1 MALFLTEEDV
11 RQVLTMPMAIKAVE
25 EVLREVS
32 LGLAVNIPRQRTR
45 VPKGAL
51 HILQGAVESQQ
62 IMGYKAYTST
72 REGNRFLLYLY
83 DSNHGNLQA
92 IIEADYLGMM
102 RTGAASGVAS
112 KWLSRDNSTTVG
124 LFGSGWQATGQ
135 LEALCC
141 VRPISQVKVMARNAE
156 RLGEFCRH
164 HSDRLR
170 ISVEPCQNAE
180 QVVRNSDIITT
191 ITTATEP
198 LVQFPWVRNGTH
210 LNAVGSNALIRREID
225 EKTIR
230 NCNLVTVDAR
240 DVAANECGD
249 LLPLIEKGRLNW
261 RQVIELGDIIAG
273 QASGR
278 IDSEQITLF
287 ESQGMAVQDL
297 MVGTRI
303 LAAARAK
310 GLGKELPFGN

>member
-1 MALFLTEEDV
+1 MAIFLTEEDV
-11 RQVLTMPMAIKAVE
+11 QQVLSMPMAITAVE

-32 LGLAVNIPRQRTR
+32 LGSAVNIPRQRTR

-51 HILQGAVESQQ
+51 HILQGAVESQHV
-62 IMGYKAYTST
+62 MGYKAYTST

-83 DSNHGNLQA
+83 DSSHGSLEA
-92 IIEADYLGMM
+92 VIEANYLGMM

-112 KWLSRDNSTTVG
+112 KWLSRKNSATVG

-141 VRPISQVKVMARNAE
+141 VRPISRVKVMARNAE
-156 RLGEFCRH
+156 RLKEFCRCS
-164 HSDRLR
+164 SDRLG
-170 ISVEPCQNAE
+170 ISIEPYQNAE
-180 QVVRNSDIITT
+180 EVVRNSDIVTT
-191 ITTATEP
+191 VTTAVEP
-198 LVQFPWVRNGTH
+198 LVLFPWVEEGTH

-230 NCNLVTVDAR
+230 SCSLVAVDAR

-261 RQVIELGDIIAG
+261 RQVLELGDIIAG
-273 QASGR
+273 QTSGR
-278 IDSEQITLF
+278 TSDEQITLF

-297 MVGTRI
+297 MLGKQV
-303 LAAARAK
+303 LAAAQAK

>member
-11 RQVLTMPMAIKAVE
+11 RQVLTMPMAITAVE
-25 EVLREVS
+25 EVLREIS
-32 LGLAVNIPRQRTR
+32 LGRGVNIPRQRTR
-45 VPKGAL
+45 VQKGAL

-83 DSNHGNLQA
+83 DSSHGNLQA
-92 IIEADYLGMM
+92 VIEADYLGMM

-112 KWLSRDNSTTVG
+112 KWLSRNDSTKVG
-124 LFGSGWQATGQ
+124 LFGSGWQAMGQ

-156 RLGEFCRH
+156 RLDEFCRKN
-164 HSDRLR
+164 SDRLG
-170 ISVEPCQNAE
+170 IIVEPCQDAE
-180 QVVRNSDIITT
+180 QVVRNSDIVTT
-191 ITTATEP
+191 VTTAAEP
-198 LVQFPWVRNGTH
+198 LVHFPWVAEGTH

-230 NCNLVTVDAR
+230 SCSLVTVDAR

-261 RQVIELGDIIAG
+261 RQVVELGDIIAG

-278 IDSEQITLF
+278 TTSEQITLF

-297 MVGTRI
+297 MVGSRV
-303 LAAARAK
+303 LAAARLK
-310 GLGKELPFGN
+310 GLGKGLPFGS

>member
-1 MALFLTEEDV
+1 MALFLTEGDV
-11 RQVLTMPMAIKAVE
+11 QQVLTMPMAITAIE
-25 EVLREVS
+25 EVLREVN

-62 IMGYKAYTST
+62 VIGYKAYTST
-72 REGNRFLLYLY
+72 REGNRFLLHLY

-92 IIEADYLGMM
+92 VIEANYLGMI

-112 KWLSRDNSTTVG
+112 KWLSRNDSTTVG

-141 VRPISQVKVMARNAE
+141 VRPISRVKVMARNAE
-156 RLGEFCRH
+156 RLNEFCRH
-164 HSDRLR
+164 NSDRLG
-170 ISVEPCQNAE
+170 ISVEPYQDAE
-180 QVVRNSDIITT
+180 QVVRNSDIVTT
-191 ITTATEP
+191 VTTAAEP
-198 LVQFPWVRNGTH
+198 LVHFPWVEEGTH

-230 NCNLVTVDAR
+230 NCNLVTVDSR

-261 RQVIELGDIIAG
+261 RQVVELGDIIAG
-273 QASGR
+273 QVSGR
-278 IDSEQITLF
+278 TANAQITLF

-297 MVGTRI
+297 MLGKRI
-303 LAAARAK
+303 LAAAQAK

>member
-1 MALFLTEEDV
+1 MALLLTEEDV
-11 RQVLTMPMAIKAVE
+11 RQVLTMPMAITAVE

-51 HILQGAVESQQ
+51 HILQGAIESQQ

-83 DSNHGNLQA
+83 DSHHGNLQA
-92 IIEADYLGMM
+92 VIEANYLGMM

-112 KWLSRDNSTTVG
+112 KWLSRDDSATVG

-141 VRPISQVKVMARNAE
+141 VRPISRAKVMARNTE
-156 RLGEFCRH
+156 RLEEFCRH
-164 HSDRLR
+164 SSDRLG
-170 ISVEPCQNAE
+170 IVVEPCQDAE
-180 QVVRNSDIITT
+180 QVVRNSDIVTT
-191 ITTATEP
+191 VTTTTEP
-198 LVQFPWVRNGTH
+198 LVLFPWVAEGTH

-240 DVAANECGD
+240 DVAAGECGD

-261 RQVIELGDIIAG
+261 RQVMELGDIIAG

-278 IDSEQITLF
+278 TDNKQITLF

-310 GLGKELPFGN
+310 GLGQELPFGN

>member
-11 RQVLTMPMAIKAVE
+11 RQVLSMPMAITAVE
-25 EVLREVS
+25 EVLLEVS
-32 LGLAVNIPRQRTR
+32 LGRAVNIPRQRTR

-92 IIEADYLGMM
+92 VIEANYLGMM

-112 KWLSRDNSTTVG
+112 KWLSRNDSTTVG

-141 VRPISQVKVMARNAE
+141 VRPISQVKVVARNAE
-156 RLGEFCRH
+156 RLSEFCRQN
-164 HSDRLR
+164 SDRLG
-170 ISVEPCQNAE
+170 IPVEPCHDTE
-180 QVVRNSDIITT
+180 QVVRNSDIVTT

-198 LVQFPWVRNGTH
+198 LIHFPWVKEGTH

-230 NCNLVTVDAR
+230 NCNVVTVDAR
-240 DVAANECGD
+240 DVAAGECGD

-278 IDSEQITLF
+278 TDSEQITLF

-310 GLGKELPFGN
+310 GLGKELPFGS

>member
-11 RQVLTMPMAIKAVE
+11 RQVLTMPMAITAVE
-25 EVLREVS
+25 KVLREIS
-32 LGLAVNIPRQRTR
+32 LGQGINIPRQRTR

-72 REGNRFLLYLY
+72 REGTRFLLYLY

-92 IIEADYLGMM
+92 VIEANYLGMM

-112 KWLSRDNSTTVG
+112 KWLSRNDSTTVG

-156 RLGEFCRH
+156 RLNEFCRQN
-164 HSDRLR
+164 SDRLG
-170 ISVEPCQNAE
+170 IPVEPCQDAE
-180 QVVRNSDIITT
+180 QVVSNSDIVTT
-191 ITTATEP
+191 VTTATEP
-198 LVQFPWVRNGTH
+198 LIQFPWVKEGTH

-230 NCNLVTVDAR
+230 SCSLVTVDAR

-261 RQVIELGDIIAG
+261 RQVIELGDIISG
-273 QASGR
+273 QANGR
-278 IDSEQITLF
+278 TTSEQITLF

-297 MVGTRI
+297 MIGSRV
-303 LAAARAK
+303 LAAARSK
-310 GLGKELPFGN
+310 SLGKELPFGS